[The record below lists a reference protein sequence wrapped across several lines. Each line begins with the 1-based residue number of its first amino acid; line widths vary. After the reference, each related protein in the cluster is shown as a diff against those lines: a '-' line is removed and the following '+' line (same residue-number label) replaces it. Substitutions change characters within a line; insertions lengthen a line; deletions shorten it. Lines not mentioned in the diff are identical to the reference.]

1 MLWLIAG
8 LMCLILLVLIR
19 GIIGPTVLDRL
30 IAINGITTMVSVIIL
45 LLTFARGEYGF
56 VDIAFVF
63 MLCGFVGNLWILKV
77 MTPGDWTLNLPGI
90 KGFEGD
96 REEVD

>member
-1 MLWLIAG
+1 M
-8 LMCLILLVLIR
+8 VLIR

-45 LLTFARGEYGF
+45 LLAFARGEYGF

>member
-1 MLWLIAG
+1 
-8 LMCLILLVLIR
+8 LVLIR

-45 LLTFARGEYGF
+45 LLAFARGEYGF